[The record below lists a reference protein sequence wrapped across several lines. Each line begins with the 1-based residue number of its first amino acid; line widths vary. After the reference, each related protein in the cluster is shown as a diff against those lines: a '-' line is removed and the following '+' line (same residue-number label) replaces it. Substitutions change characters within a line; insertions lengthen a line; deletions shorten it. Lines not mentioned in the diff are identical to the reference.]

1 MIISPPF
8 LPSWPSGAGHEM
20 DSAESGDTVVPDHD
34 VCTAGMQECAPG
46 NGAYPVSYSL
56 GWHGGPH
63 LIAPTAANGHTEPV
77 RAIADGKV
85 VYVRHTSPEGTV
97 ALQYRNVRTDDGC
110 VVIRHTTEIG
120 EGDGATVTFFSIY
133 MHLQSVVG
141 AIAVGKNVYRK
152 DPLGVAG
159 QIYGQPGQIH
169 FEIVCNEAN
178 LEKLIGRRSGPLTA
192 AMGRTDA
199 IYGDIWFKVP
209 KGAKLFANEP
219 HPYRRDDSE
228 PPLGPHPSVQPQQ
241 PVGVT
246 ASDLVIRMHF
256 GPQKGSCTLTTFR
269 LENDGRC
276 TQVGEPQVAQE
287 YEYDLYRQ
295 ATRLNAKYA
304 DGSTAP
310 ANPSPRTPSPSLIYE
325 MLRFG
330 RPVGETMPPDVKFG
344 HWRKVATPD
353 GVGWIN
359 LNAPKN
365 EGYYGATP
373 YAGISVYSDADF
385 PHWAGWS
392 LIDDDATPDSL
403 CESPTIKH
411 WLDLDR
417 DGHVTHSEAKDAL
430 HNSDVKERMSK
441 AICRFPIE
449 WSKHNIGERWGWI
462 KSPHDAVSTPLTA
475 EDFDT
480 LKTHIEALAFWDDI
494 NISGLPLAAE
504 CWHFPPK
511 TFIEHFRKCGWL
523 STGEISRIIP
533 QAAIANVARFQEA
546 INFVGNKY
554 ILGGKVRL
562 SHFMGQVA
570 HETGDL
576 HGSMVEHGNNPTS
589 KTYETSQTYYQGPDT
604 YSYFVRAQGYE
615 RQQNTLGN
623 QYNSGD
629 GIKFRGRG
637 ALQITGR
644 AAYASYW
651 LYRGWLQQSSFD
663 KNWWSKNGWWA
674 VPSNPTIRPALIN
687 EPQRISARSNGNE
700 LNPVDVAGW
709 FWVSHNINSVC
720 DQESLTSATASCSV
734 SVSQKINY
742 YDQNTFPARKNHT
755 ERAKR
760 ILCDAA

>member
-1 MIISPPF
+1 
-8 LPSWPSGAGHEM
+8 M
-20 DSAESGDTVVPDHD
+20 DSAESGNTVVPDHD
-34 VCTAGMQECAPG
+34 VCTTGMQECAPG

-169 FEIVCNEAN
+169 FEIVCNGAN
-178 LEKLIGRRSGPLTA
+178 LEKLAGRRSGPLTA

-256 GPQKGSCTLTTFR
+256 CPPKGSCTLTTFK
-269 LENDGRC
+269 LENDGNW
-276 TQVGEPQVAQE
+276 TGVGERTDDG
-287 YEYDLYRQ
+287 YEYDLYKQ
-295 ATRLNAKYA
+295 AARLNARYT

-310 ANPSPRTPSPSLIYE
+310 AAPTPNAPSPSSIYE
-325 MLRFG
+325 FLRFG

-344 HWRKVATPD
+344 HWRKIAIPEGT
-353 GVGWIN
+353 GWIN
-359 LNAPKN
+359 LNTPGN

-417 DGHVTHSEAKDAL
+417 DGYVTHSEAKDAL

-449 WSKHNIGERWGWI
+449 WSKQNIGERWGWLMTQHEAL
-462 KSPHDAVSTPLTA
+462 SAPLSQEEFA
-475 EDFDT
+475 A

-494 NISGLPLAAE
+494 DDANMPPAAE

-511 TFIEHFRKCGWL
+511 AFVGHFRKCKWL
-523 STGEISRIIP
+523 AKEEFARVYPNTYVQSSAGQLH
-533 QAAIANVARFQEA
+533 QAANALSEQVRERYRSILNRSMELHSITQDA
-546 INFVGNKY
+546 I
-554 ILGGKVRL
+554 RM
-562 SHFMGQVA
+562 SHFLGQGA
-570 HETGDL
+570 EESRTLTWLD
-576 HGSMVEHGNNPTS
+576 
-589 KTYETSQTYYQGPDT
+589 
-604 YSYFVRAQGYE
+604 E
-615 RQQNTLGN
+615 RRGEAACNSAYGGRLGN
-623 QYNSGD
+623 DLPGD
-629 GIKFRGRG
+629 GYRFRGRG
-637 ALQITGR
+637 LKQLTGK
-644 AAYASYW
+644 YNYTEYW
-651 LYRGWLQQSSFD
+651 VYRGWISRNTFTAS
-663 KNWWSKNGWWA
+663 WWTR
-674 VPSNPTIRPALIN
+674 PNPTRPSIDEPDSLIRVPYNVVDAGAWYWEASPHRGL
-687 EPQRISARSNGNE
+687 PHARSTINVIASDGMTAEIVESVTRAING
-700 LNPVDVAGW
+700 
-709 FWVSHNINSVC
+709 SVNGL
-720 DQESLTSATASCSV
+720 ENRRYHS
-734 SVSQKINY
+734 
-742 YDQNTFPARKNHT
+742 F
-755 ERAKR
+755 R
-760 ILCDAA
+760 IYGLLGDTI

>member
-1 MIISPPF
+1 
-8 LPSWPSGAGHEM
+8 
-20 DSAESGDTVVPDHD
+20 V
-34 VCTAGMQECAPG
+34 
-46 NGAYPVSYSL
+46 
-56 GWHGGPH
+56 
-63 LIAPTAANGHTEPV
+63 
-77 RAIADGKV
+77 
-85 VYVRHTSPEGTV
+85 
-97 ALQYRNVRTDDGC
+97 
-110 VVIRHTTEIG
+110 TT
-120 EGDGATVTFFSIY
+120 
-133 MHLQSVVG
+133 
-141 AIAVGKNVYRK
+141 
-152 DPLGVAG
+152 
-159 QIYGQPGQIH
+159 
-169 FEIVCNEAN
+169 
-178 LEKLIGRRSGPLTA
+178 
-192 AMGRTDA
+192 
-199 IYGDIWFKVP
+199 
-209 KGAKLFANEP
+209 
-219 HPYRRDDSE
+219 
-228 PPLGPHPSVQPQQ
+228 
-241 PVGVT
+241 
-246 ASDLVIRMHF
+246 SDLVIRMHF
-256 GPQKGSCTLTTFR
+256 GPPKGNCTLTTFR
-269 LENDGRC
+269 LDTDG
-276 TQVGEPQVAQE
+276 TWIGVGERTDDG
-287 YEYDLYRQ
+287 YEYGLY
-295 ATRLNAKYA
+295 AEAMRLNAQYR

-310 ANPSPRTPSPSLIYE
+310 AVPAPTAPSPSVIYE

-330 RPVGETMPPDVKFG
+330 RAVGEPMPADVKFG

-353 GVGWIN
+353 GIGWIN
-359 LNAPKN
+359 LNAPRN

-373 YAGISVYSDADF
+373 NAGISVYSDADF

-392 LIDDDATPDSL
+392 LIDDDATSDSL
-403 CESPTIKH
+403 CESPTIKS

-417 DGHVTHSEAKDAL
+417 DGHVTHSEAKEAL
-430 HNSDVKERMSK
+430 HNSDVKKRMSQ

-449 WSKHNIGERWGWI
+449 WSKQNIGERWGWL
-462 KSPHDAVSTPLTA
+462 KSPHDALPTPLLA

-480 LKTHIEALAFWDDI
+480 LKAHIEALAFWEDIDDA
-494 NISGLPLAAE
+494 NMPPAAE

-511 TFIEHFRKCGWL
+511 AFIEHFRKCGWL

-533 QAAIANVARFQEA
+533 QATIANVARFQKA

-554 ILGGKVRL
+554 IFGGKVRL

-576 HGSMVEHGNNPTS
+576 HGSMVEHGNNPGS
-589 KTYETSQTYYQGPDT
+589 KAYETSQTYYQGPDA

-615 RQQNTLGN
+615 RSQNTLGN

-651 LYRGWLQQSSFD
+651 LYRGWLLQSSFD

-674 VPSNPTIRPALIN
+674 VPSNPAIRPALID

-709 FWVSHNINSVC
+709 FWISHNINSIC

-742 YDQNTFPARKNHT
+742 YDQNTFPARKSHT

-760 ILCDAA
+760 VLCDAT